1 MAALLSKAR
10 IVAGPGF
17 NRWLVPPAALAIHLS
32 IGQAYAFSVFKL
44 PLTKVLG
51 ITDSTPADWKQTEL
65 AWIFTIAIVF
75 LGLSAAVFGRWLEH
89 AGPRKSGTVA
99 ACCWALG
106 FFISALGVRFH
117 HIWLLYLGYGVLGGC
132 GLGLGY
138 ITPVST
144 LIKWFPDR
152 RGMATGMAIMGFGGG
167 AMIAS
172 PLSQL
177 LLDHYKSPTSVG
189 VAETFMTLGAIYLV
203 AMLSGAFLFR
213 VPAPGWKPAGWEPP
227 AVTSHS
233 LITRRHV
240 HVDSAIKTAPFYFLW
255 AVLFL
260 NVTAGIG
267 ILEQASPMIQ
277 EMFKGVVKA
286 SAAAGFVGLLS
297 LFNMAGRFGW
307 SSLSDRIGRK
317 TTYGIFFTLG
327 PILYVT
333 LPYAGRIGSV
343 ALFVAAAAL
352 ILTMYGGGFATIPA
366 YLSDLFGTQYVGAI
380 HGRLLTAWSAA
391 GVAGPVLV
399 NYIREYQIERGVPP
413 AQAYNVTMYLM
424 AGLLVLGFFANLAV
438 RPVPDRFFMSDD
450 ELARERGLVM
460 AGGRA

>member
-1 MAALLSKAR
+1 
-10 IVAGPGF
+10 V
-17 NRWLVPPAALAIHLS
+17 
-32 IGQAYAFSVFKL
+32 
-44 PLTKVLG
+44 
-51 ITDSTPADWKQTEL
+51 
-65 AWIFTIAIVF
+65 
-75 LGLSAAVFGRWLEH
+75 
-89 AGPRKSGTVA
+89 VA
-99 ACCWALG
+99 ACCWGLG
-106 FFISALGVRFH
+106 FFISALGIQLH
-117 HIWLLYLGYGVLGGC
+117 QIWLLYLGYGVLGGC

-189 VAETFMTLGAIYLV
+189 VAETFVTLGVIYLL

-213 VPAPGWKPAGWEPP
+213 VPAPGWKPAGWDPP
-227 AVTSHS
+227 AVASHG
-233 LITRRHV
+233 LVTRRHV
-240 HVDSAIKTAPFYFLW
+240 HVDNAIKTAPFYCLW

-277 EMFKGVVKA
+277 EMFKGVVKP
-286 SAAAGFVGLLS
+286 SAAAGFVGVLS

-317 TTYGIFFTLG
+317 ATYAVFFTLG
-327 PILYVT
+327 PLLYLG

-343 ALFVAAAAL
+343 ALFVGCAAL

-399 NYIREYQIERGVPP
+399 NYIREYQIERGVPA

-424 AGLLVLGFFANLAV
+424 AGLLVVGFFANLAV
-438 RPVPDRFFMSDD
+438 RPVPDRYFMSDE
-450 ELARERGLVM
+450 ELAGERAMVT
-460 AGGRA
+460 AAR